1 MGGPALR
8 QHHAHHAIHE
18 GALSGAIDKTEELE
32 ILIQEGKSE
41 EARLAADQLL
51 GYWVTRVLSHADAEE
66 EGFYEEM
73 AGENPDLRL
82 AVVKLTRDHDILRM
96 IVADIVNDL
105 PKDGPTAD
113 VMRLFYSLITI
124 NAIHSREEERLL
136 FEERSK

>member
-1 MGGPALR
+1 MGGPSLR

-32 ILIQEGKSE
+32 ELIQTEGIE
-41 EARLAADQLL
+41 NARQAADQLL

-73 AGENPDLRL
+73 AGEDPDLKL

-96 IVADIVNDL
+96 IVADLVTQL
-105 PKDGPTAD
+105 PKSGPTPEM
-113 VMRLFYSLITI
+113 MRLFYSLITV